1 MASFLPTNLLGAT
14 HIVSPSPN
22 DKLSLSPTPGA
33 PLSGDAS
40 LIPSKYIVSSSPERE
55 KRNEETGAPPSRST
69 FNTRA
74 HTSSLNPHPS
84 RNTFDAQQ
92 NPHIHLTRAPPSTL
106 LDAPARAAMSL
117 PNGVTAA
124 AQARA
129 VRGGEVK
136 TPEYEV
142 DEDGFGYQN
151 GNSNGGSNGSGSGIG
166 SSRMYSRAGFGGD
179 GGGGESTPLL
189 APTPQYPNRSG
200 GEAGLSRSSSAAS
213 TSSNRG
219 ILRRIFIDR
228 ATTPSQHLTRPT
240 FPPPSLSTYSPIPPQ
255 PLSMWS
261 KINLFINQTISIV
274 LSTYFLIFVV
284 LWAFAAEVAKALPKW
299 VWPDAPKKFPWDD
312 ENYWKKEGKRVSK
325 DPADYARQ
333 VGMDIEHQTVETE
346 DGYYLKMHKVID
358 PEAKSRSDGRG
369 GFPVLILHGLFQSS
383 GSFVTSEDRSLAFWL
398 AKNGGYQ
405 VYLGNT
411 RGVFDMG
418 HRNFGRN
425 DPRFWDWTIRELA
438 LYDLPALVDHVCR
451 ETGYDKI
458 AFIGHS
464 QGNGLAFIS
473 LSLGMCPSLGKKL
486 SVFVALAPAVYAGPL
501 THGFPFT
508 ALNKMEWSKWKR
520 FFGVLDFI
528 PLMRWAYDYA
538 PPRLFAALGYI
549 MFAFLFGWTDANWLH
564 RRKTKMF
571 RFTPT
576 PVSSASIFWWCG
588 KGGFAD
594 RKCTLDDSLERWFD
608 DRFPPL
614 SIYHGGRDFLVLAE
628 PLLERLEKKEKDVN
642 VIKVTK
648 LDKSEHCDFYWAAEA
663 VEWAYL
669 SFMDDIE
676 STRPRYPDEEEQT
689 VEERRNR
696 TETNIDPDEPP
707 STLI

>member
-1 MASFLPTNLLGAT
+1 MATLLPSKLLGVT
-14 HIVSPSPN
+14 SSIVSPTSTPSP
-22 DKLSLSPTPGA
+22 DSSSSSPSPEIIKSLSPHGGA
-33 PLSGDAS
+33 PLTGDSS
-40 LIPSKYIVSSSPERE
+40 LIPAKYIVDEKGPNSNSNSNSSSSSSGQSSSFNTHPA
-55 KRNEETGAPPSRST
+55 KISPSAPP
-69 FNTRA
+69 
-74 HTSSLNPHPS
+74 
-84 RNTFDAQQ
+84 
-92 NPHIHLTRAPPSTL
+92 IHLTRAPPSTL

-117 PNGVTAA
+117 PNGMTAS

-129 VRGGEVK
+129 VRGSSEAR
-136 TPEYEV
+136 TPEYEI
-142 DEDGFGYQN
+142 DEDGLGVPSLSSYKN
-151 GNSNGGSNGSGSGIG
+151 DDNGGEE
-166 SSRMYSRAGFGGD
+166 R
-179 GGGGESTPLL
+179 TPLL
-189 APTPQYPNRSG
+189 SPTPTYSNNYNLNIIPS
-200 GEAGLSRSSSAAS
+200 LSRSSSTGS

-219 ILRRIFIDR
+219 VLRRIFIDR
-228 ATTPSQHLTRPT
+228 STTPSQHLTRPT
-240 FPPPSLSTYSPIPPQ
+240 FPPPSLSTYSPIPPR
-255 PLSMWS
+255 PLTLLA
-261 KINLFINQTISIV
+261 KLNLFINQSISII

-284 LWAFAAEVAKALPKW
+284 LWAFSAECCKALPKW
-299 VWPDAPKKFPWDD
+299 VWPDRPRKFPWDD
-312 ENYWKKEGKRVSK
+312 ENYWKKEGKKISK
-325 DPADYARQ
+325 DPSDYARQ

-358 PEAKSRSDGRG
+358 PKAEPRSDGRG

-418 HRNFGRN
+418 HRNFSRN

-438 LYDLPALVDHVCR
+438 MYDLPALVEHVCR

-486 SVFVALAPAVYAGPL
+486 SVFIALAPAVYAGPL

-508 ALNKMEWSKWKR
+508 ALNKMEWSTWKR

-538 PPRLFAALGYI
+538 PARLFASLGYI

-608 DRFPPL
+608 NRFPPL
-614 SIYHGGRDFLVLAE
+614 SIYHGGRDYLVLAE
-628 PLLERLEKKEKDVN
+628 PLIERMEKKEKDVK
-642 VIKVTK
+642 VIKITK

-676 STRPRYPDEEEQT
+676 STRPKYPDEAESPKEG
-689 VEERRNR
+689 
-696 TETNIDPDEPP
+696 TETNIDGIEDGSE
-707 STLI
+707 

>member
-1 MASFLPTNLLGAT
+1 MPSLSPTNLLGVT
-14 HIVSPSPN
+14 TSIISPPPP
-22 DKLSLSPTPGA
+22 DQPRGSLSPNGGA
-33 PLSGDAS
+33 PLTGDTF
-40 LIPSKYIVSSSPERE
+40 LIPSKYLSADRKRDEEIGGPCSPRDTFAAQGLSSSHNPY
-55 KRNEETGAPPSRST
+55 PSRLS
-69 FNTRA
+69 
-74 HTSSLNPHPS
+74 PS
-84 RNTFDAQQ
+84 PSKS
-92 NPHIHLTRAPPSTL
+92 PHIQLTRAPPSTL
-106 LDAPARAAMSL
+106 LDAPARAAMSM
-117 PNGVTAA
+117 PNGSTAA

-129 VRGGEVK
+129 VRGGEVR

-142 DEDGFGYQN
+142 DDDGFG
-151 GNSNGGSNGSGSGIG
+151 SLSP
-166 SSRMYSRAGFGGD
+166 SSRSRGRRGE
-179 GGGGESTPLL
+179 ESTPLL
-189 APTPQYPNRSG
+189 APTPQYPGMNHGSG
-200 GEAGLSRSSSAAS
+200 GPGLSRSSSAAS
-213 TSSNRG
+213 NSSSRG

-228 ATTPSQHLTRPT
+228 AGTPSQHLSRPT
-240 FPPPSLSTYSPIPPQ
+240 FPPPSLSTYSPLPPS
-255 PLSMWS
+255 PLTLGA
-261 KINLFINQTISIV
+261 KINLFINQAISV
-274 LSTYFLIFVV
+274 TLSTYFLIFVV
-284 LWAFAAEVAKALPKW
+284 LWAFSAECAKALPKW
-299 VWPDAPKKFPWDD
+299 VWPDKPRNFPWDD
-312 ENYWKKEGKRVSK
+312 EKYWRKEGKKVSK
-325 DPADYARQ
+325 DPADYAKQ
-333 VGMDIEHQTVETE
+333 VGMDIEHQTVETD
-346 DGYYLKMHKVID
+346 DGYYLKVHKVID
-358 PEAKSRSDGRG
+358 PKATPHSDGRG

-405 VYLGNT
+405 VYLGNV

-418 HRNFGRN
+418 HRNFSRN

-473 LSLGMCPSLGKKL
+473 LSLGMCPSLGKKM
-486 SVFVALAPAVYAGPL
+486 SCFIALAPAVYAGPL
-501 THGFPFT
+501 TTGFPFT
-508 ALNKMEWSKWKR
+508 ALNKMEWSTWKR

-538 PPRLFAALGYI
+538 PAKMFAALGYI

-614 SIYHGGRDFLVLAE
+614 SIYHGGRDYLVLAE

-676 STRPRYPDEEEQT
+676 STRPKYPDEDSSQADG
-689 VEERRNR
+689 
-696 TETNIDPDEPP
+696 TETNVDSDN
-707 STLI
+707 

>member
-1 MASFLPTNLLGAT
+1 MANLLPSKLLGVT
-14 HIVSPSPN
+14 TSIVSPTSTPSP
-22 DKLSLSPTPGA
+22 DSSSSSPSPEIIKSLSPRGGA
-33 PLSGDAS
+33 PLTGDSS
-40 LIPSKYIVSSSPERE
+40 LIPSKYIVDEKHSKPNSNSSSSSSGQSSSFNTHPA
-55 KRNEETGAPPSRST
+55 KISPSAPP
-69 FNTRA
+69 
-74 HTSSLNPHPS
+74 
-84 RNTFDAQQ
+84 
-92 NPHIHLTRAPPSTL
+92 IHLTRAPPSTL

-117 PNGVTAA
+117 PNGMTAS

-129 VRGGEVK
+129 VRGSSESR
-136 TPEYEV
+136 TPEYEI
-142 DEDGFGYQN
+142 DEDGLGVPSSYKN
-151 GNSNGGSNGSGSGIG
+151 GN
-166 SSRMYSRAGFGGD
+166 
-179 GGGGESTPLL
+179 GGEERTPLL
-189 APTPQYPNRSG
+189 SPTPTYSNNYNLNMKPS
-200 GEAGLSRSSSAAS
+200 LSRSSSTGS

-219 ILRRIFIDR
+219 VLRRIFIDR
-228 ATTPSQHLTRPT
+228 STTPSQHLTRPT
-240 FPPPSLSTYSPIPPQ
+240 FPPPSLSTYSPIPPK
-255 PLSMWS
+255 PLTLLA
-261 KINLFINQTISIV
+261 KLNLFINQSISII

-284 LWAFAAEVAKALPKW
+284 LWAFTAECCKALPKW
-299 VWPDAPKKFPWDD
+299 VWPDRPKKFPWDD
-312 ENYWKKEGKRVSK
+312 ENYWKKEGKKISK
-325 DPADYARQ
+325 DPSDYARQ

-358 PEAKSRSDGRG
+358 PKAEPRSDGRG

-418 HRNFGRN
+418 HRNFSRN

-438 LYDLPALVDHVCR
+438 MYDLPALVEHVCR

-486 SVFVALAPAVYAGPL
+486 SVFIALAPAVYAGPL

-508 ALNKMEWSKWKR
+508 ALNKMEWSTWKR

-538 PPRLFAALGYI
+538 PARLFATLGYI

-608 DRFPPL
+608 NRFPPL
-614 SIYHGGRDFLVLAE
+614 SIYHGGRDYLVLAE
-628 PLLERLEKKEKDVN
+628 PLIERMEKKEKDVK

-676 STRPRYPDEEEQT
+676 STRPKYPDEEESPK
-689 VEERRNR
+689 EG
-696 TETNIDPDEPP
+696 TETNIDGIEDG
-707 STLI
+707 SD